1 MNTLTNYPPG
11 VTDTVRAYR
20 DLLGRAARLITDAA
34 DLPARS
40 GLTANIARVDEA
52 LDLLVQARAELGKF
66 AQLMASS
73 LRAVSA

>member
-1 MNTLTNYPPG
+1 MHTLTNYPPG
-11 VTDTVRAYR
+11 AMDTVSAYR
-20 DLLGRAARLITDAA
+20 DLLDRAARLITDAA
-34 DLPARS
+34 NAPARADRV
-40 GLTANIARVDEA
+40 ANIARVDEA